1 MKIDESLA
9 KHATPRQAEAIR
21 AYIEHGTMQKA
32 AKAIGTN
39 YSSLQNLLARVKRKA
54 GAEGNVPELGI
65 NVPFPD
71 TGNMAKGYSR
81 WFRTEDGGFW
91 VKTDVSLTE
100 RVAIAQEAI
109 AALSEELKPIPPISL
124 DYKFRQPEEL
134 ANLYVLS
141 DIHIGAL
148 SWAAET
154 GSDWD
159 LEIAERTV
167 AAAFEYQIQNSPDAE
182 HGIFCQLGDAFHYD
196 SMRAETPANR
206 HILDADSRP
215 QKMVRV
221 AIRIFR
227 RVVEML
233 AARHKRLTIVHAQG
247 NHDPYGS
254 IHLQEWSN
262 VLYENNPRIE
272 VICNPSPYY
281 AITHGKTFLGFHHG
295 HKRKLAGL
303 VEAFN
308 GRDYWAMKSNCRM
321 AYLHSAHE
329 HHRELKE
336 FSGGICEMHPTLCAR
351 SSYEAQGGY
360 QADRSMACI
369 TYHIKGREQSRTTF
383 YPESET

>member
-1 MKIDESLA
+1 MKINESLT

-21 AYIEHGTMQKA
+21 AVIKNGGVMKA
-32 AKAIGTN
+32 ARELGVHHSTIT
-39 YSSLQNLLARVKRKA
+39 SLVARVKRKA
-54 GAEGNVPELGI
+54 GVEGNVPELGI

-81 WFRTEDGGFW
+81 WFRTDDGGFW
-91 VKTDVSLTE
+91 VKTDVKLAE
-100 RVAIAQEAI
+100 RIAIAQEAI
-109 AALSEELKPIPPISL
+109 EALSGELKPIKPIKL
-124 DYKFRQPEEL
+124 DRKYSQPEEL

-148 SWAAET
+148 AWAAET
-154 GSDWD
+154 GADWD
-159 LEIAERTV
+159 LDIAENMVTE
-167 AAAFEYQIQNSPDAE
+167 AFQYQIDNSPNAE
-182 HGIFCQLGDAFHYD
+182 HGIFCQLGDALHYD
-196 SMRAETPANR
+196 SMRAETPTSK
-206 HILDADSRP
+206 HIVDADSRP

-233 AARHKRLTIVHAQG
+233 AARHKRLTIIHAQG

-254 IHLQEWSN
+254 IHLQEWSS
-262 VLYENNPRIE
+262 VLYENNPRIN

-281 AITHGKTFLGFHHG
+281 SITHGKTFLGFHHG

-303 VEAFN
+303 VEAFS
-308 GRDYWAMKSNCRM
+308 GRDYWAQKANCRM
-321 AYLHSAHE
+321 AYLHSGHE

-336 FSGGICEMHPTLCAR
+336 FSGGICEMHPTLCSR

-369 TYHIKGREQSRTTF
+369 TYHTKGREQSRITF
-383 YPESET
+383 YPEAAT